1 MYLKNKM
8 FNKSL
13 INKRIIL
20 SNHKLLNGRVLV
32 STTIFQAANI
42 VVKID

>member
-13 INKRIIL
+13 INKRITL
-20 SNHKLLNGRVLV
+20 SNHKLLNGRVLQFPQQYYKLQ
-32 STTIFQAANI
+32 IL
-42 VVKID
+42 